1 MSTLLKAHL
10 LKTDN
15 PFIMLKCYLEDIL
28 KEQGLTWDDL
38 VDALHR
44 EAGDE
49 KLYELKISP
58 ELIEALGELKSE
70 AEPWGE
76 LGFWSGPVDYGK
88 YGLKIALPRSDKEN
102 KRIYGRKK
110 GASKRTTE
118 LGGDTMHPNVRAH
131 NIRNFISA
139 LKETKEYQNYPSLTK
154 VVKGLEGVLRD
165 IIAAEDEK
173 PSKDLVA
180 VREKG
185 KKTVRGKRRV
195 ETLKNAIKDLD
206 KIKKLVSSITD
217 DDIMDFEGK
226 MIYSPSLM
234 KEIYNLLPKPENVVR
249 LKTHANGEVIEDL
262 KKLYGLDNK
271 ELESV
276 KNKRDKD
283 YLKIMERLNLSKDE
297 EKDFS
302 ERIKKLE
309 EIRDT
314 LSKPVKYVTLKG
326 EEERPLYEAI
336 IDVRQSKTNVQLID
350 DIAEHKNA
358 NEIMSNLWKDLKKFG
373 GKGLMAKLL
382 KEPRVRERMGLPP
395 TDEEI
400 SEKETQRIMDE
411 LAEGKEV
418 TWGN

>member
-1 MSTLLKAHL
+1 
-10 LKTDN
+10 
-15 PFIMLKCYLEDIL
+15 
-28 KEQGLTWDDL
+28 
-38 VDALHR
+38 
-44 EAGDE
+44 
-49 KLYELKISP
+49 
-58 ELIEALGELKSE
+58 
-70 AEPWGE
+70 
-76 LGFWSGPVDYGK
+76 
-88 YGLKIALPRSDKEN
+88 
-102 KRIYGRKK
+102 
-110 GASKRTTE
+110 
-118 LGGDTMHPNVRAH
+118 
-131 NIRNFISA
+131 
-139 LKETKEYQNYPSLTK
+139 
-154 VVKGLEGVLRD
+154 
-165 IIAAEDEK
+165 
-173 PSKDLVA
+173 
-180 VREKG
+180 
-185 KKTVRGKRRV
+185 
-195 ETLKNAIKDLD
+195 
-206 KIKKLVSSITD
+206 
-217 DDIMDFEGK
+217 
-226 MIYSPSLM
+226 M

-249 LKTHANGEVIEDL
+249 LKAHANGEVIEDL

-271 ELESV
+271 EFESV
-276 KNKRDKD
+276 KSKRDKD
-283 YLKIMERLNLSKDE
+283 YLKIMGRLNLSKGE

-314 LSKPVKYVTLKG
+314 LSKEVEYVTLEG
-326 EEERPLYEAI
+326 EKKRPLYEAI